1 MDPRVNYC
9 APFFIAALFIFIVGL
24 FTYRRRRVRGGW
36 YLTLACLAAAVWAAT
51 EGILYLGLDLEA
63 NLFITYMQ
71 YLGITS
77 LPPLVL
83 LFVLSV
89 FGFDAWLT
97 RFRITLLFIVAA
109 TIIVLVWTNS
119 LHHLFFVDYYKIE
132 TGPFPMIGLEHG
144 ALWWIFIGYQYFL
157 VAVLSIVL
165 IRQVLTSSGLHSS
178 QAGVIL
184 VAVGLVW
191 IVNAVYISGNSPVL
205 NMDISPL
212 AFTLVAV
219 SMSWGFFR
227 YNLLDIMPIAK
238 TEIFSG
244 LIDPILV
251 LDQKNRIMDINSAA
265 ESLFKIDASESVGRQ
280 IGQVLGDNPQLLE
293 LPEEIKPLGIC
304 LTLEGRERFFD
315 LHVSA
320 LSDRRGV
327 NLGRVIVMHDT
338 TEQKRTAEA
347 LRKSEKL
354 QGAFEMAGAVCHE
367 LNQPLMAISGYSEL
381 IAMKVK
387 KDGPLYTDIVKI
399 VKQVERMG
407 RITQKLMFIT
417 RYETK
422 EYLDRKIID
431 IEKSSPTSKTDS

>member
-9 APFFIAALFIFIVGL
+9 APFFIAALFIFIVAL

-71 YLGITS
+71 YLGIAS
-77 LPPLVL
+77 LPPLAL

-89 FGFDAWLT
+89 FGFDAWIT
-97 RFRITLLFIVAA
+97 RFRITLLFIIAA

-119 LHHLFFVDYYKIE
+119 LHHLFFVDYYKID

-251 LDQKNRIMDINSAA
+251 LDQKNRIMH
-265 ESLFKIDASESVGRQ
+265 L
-280 IGQVLGDNPQLLE
+280 
-293 LPEEIKPLGIC
+293 
-304 LTLEGRERFFD
+304 
-315 LHVSA
+315 SA

-347 LRKSEKL
+347 LRENEKL

-387 KDGPLYTDIVKI
+387 KDDPLYTDIAKI
-399 VKQVERMG
+399 TKQVERMG
-407 RITQKLMFIT
+407 RITQKSLNVN
-417 RYETK
+417 K
-422 EYLDRKIID
+422 V
-431 IEKSSPTSKTDS
+431 

>member
-9 APFFIAALFIFIVGL
+9 APFFIAALFIFIVAL

-71 YLGITS
+71 YLGIAS
-77 LPPLVL
+77 LPPLAL

-89 FGFDAWLT
+89 FGFDAWIT
-97 RFRITLLFIVAA
+97 RFRITLLFIIAA

-119 LHHLFFVDYYKIE
+119 LHHLFFVDYYKID

-165 IRQVLTSSGLHSS
+165 IRQVLTSSGVHSS
-178 QAGVIL
+178 QAGVML
-184 VAVGLVW
+184 VAVGIVW

-251 LDQKNRIMDINSAA
+251 LDQKNRIMH
-265 ESLFKIDASESVGRQ
+265 L
-280 IGQVLGDNPQLLE
+280 
-293 LPEEIKPLGIC
+293 
-304 LTLEGRERFFD
+304 
-315 LHVSA
+315 SA

-347 LRKSEKL
+347 LRENEKL

-387 KDGPLYTDIVKI
+387 KDDPLYTDIVKI

-431 IEKSSPTSKTDS
+431 IEKSSPTAKTDS